1 MQIFN
6 IVKYAYSIYN
16 VDSSVNIA
24 QIFKLA
30 LSEYNITY
38 LSAIAFIVFTLHE
51 IKQRKFFLGHPVGAQ
66 KASIHG
72 SSWRVLY
79 SNYDNCIVTMIYD
92 NLKQYS
98 VFFRLCLPCILI
110 VYASN

>member
-24 QIFKLA
+24 QIFKCYISKSKLA

-79 SNYDNCIVTMIYD
+79 SKYMIT
-92 NLKQYS
+92 
-98 VFFRLCLPCILI
+98 
-110 VYASN
+110 